1 MSDGLINPR
10 KSVEEPIFIKPSR
23 INRLDFSWNF
33 VNRYVTYSDENFPR
47 IRELIKIFN
56 HEEGFLNT
64 LASRLQYLNS
74 SVEILKYFS
83 SEYDW
88 SQFEGIYDFYLRSF
102 ERIISQIAE
111 AILYLLQFFERNK
124 RSYSGPNIKKFED
137 IGKFLIDPNN
147 CLPGYYPKS
156 INNSVLLSILLF
168 IRHSIVHDYR
178 NIIYMPNAQ
187 NPIIKKD
194 NIPLNNRYG
203 TLRRQYL
210 DYLFDTRVTKKLPQ
224 TFINIPAYKIH
235 NNYLDINLWLTK
247 KSTVDHDKT
256 RISFSADT
264 LGFLHRFTH
273 VEFFILFRDIFEALL
288 NENRK

>member
-1 MSDGLINPR
+1 MSDAFVNPR
-10 KSVEEPIFIKPSR
+10 KFVKKPIFIRPSR
-23 INRLDFSWNF
+23 IDRFDVSWNF

-56 HEEGFLNT
+56 HEEEFLNT
-64 LASRLQYLNS
+64 FASRLRYLNS

-102 ERIISQIAE
+102 EQIISQIAE
-111 AILYLLQFFERNK
+111 AIMYLLQFFERNK
-124 RSYSGPNIKKFED
+124 RSYSGPNVKKFED

-168 IRHSIVHDYR
+168 VRHSIVHDYR
-178 NIIYMPNAQ
+178 NIVYKPNAQ
-187 NPIIKKD
+187 NPIIEKD
-194 NIPLNNRYG
+194 NIPPNNRYG

-210 DYLFDTRVTKKLPQ
+210 DYLFETQLTKKPSQ

-235 NNYLDINLWLTK
+235 NNYLDIDLWLTK
-247 KSTVDHDKT
+247 KSTVGHDET
-256 RISFSADT
+256 VVSFSADT
-264 LGFLHRFTH
+264 LGLLHRLTNM
-273 VEFFILFRDIFEALL
+273 EFFVLFRDIFTVLI
-288 NENRK
+288 NENKK